1 MANKQKNEP
10 RKKIDVN
17 NDNKNAQL
25 ELIKKAIIKKY
36 GNVMSKLSDYNDT
49 LIQTISSG
57 CIGLDLAMGR
67 GGFARGRI
75 YEIYGPNSSGK
86 TTLALNAIIQAQK
99 RGLKACFID
108 AEHSADRDLFKA
120 YGVNVDELDMIQG
133 YDGEANLDILEKLV
147 RTGAY
152 DIAVIDSVSALIPR
166 NEAEADIDKEFMG
179 LHARLMSKA
188 LRRLAPLADEVNCLL
203 IFINQLR
210 MKIGSYGDP
219 STTTGGEALGFYS
232 SGRIFVRG
240 PEAKA
245 RRIIDPATGD
255 VIGHTTEFEMIKN
268 KLAPPFKKST
278 VNLIYGE
285 GYDLYTE
292 LVDLSVS
299 VGIIDKAGSWYKYNN
314 ESIGQGSNGV
324 VKYLKE
330 NEDVYKEIREKV
342 LALLGIDKIY
352 AAQVNELENT

>member
-1 MANKQKNEP
+1 MTNKQKKEP
-10 RKKIDVN
+10 RKKIDIN
-17 NDNKNAQL
+17 TTNKDAQL
-25 ELIKKAIIKKY
+25 ELIKKAIVKKY
-36 GNVMSKLSDYNDT
+36 GNVMSKLSDYDDS

-75 YEIYGPNSSGK
+75 YEVYGPNSSGK
-86 TTLALNAIIQAQK
+86 TTLALNAIIQAQM

-152 DIAVIDSVSALIPR
+152 DIAVVDSVSALIPR
-166 NEAEADIDKEFMG
+166 SEAEADIDKEFMG

-210 MKIGSYGDP
+210 MKIGTYGDP

-245 RRIIDPATGD
+245 RRIIDSVTGD

-278 VNLIYGE
+278 VNLIYGK

-292 LVDLSVS
+292 LVDLAVS
-299 VGIIDKAGSWYKYNN
+299 VGIIDKAGSWYKYKD

-324 VKYLKE
+324 VTYLKE
-330 NEDVYKEIREKV
+330 NKEIHDEIRKEV
-342 LALLGIDKIY
+342 LEILGINKIY
-352 AAQVNELENT
+352 EEQINNVEEV

>member
-1 MANKQKNEP
+1 MTSKQKKEP
-10 RKKIDVN
+10 RKKIDIN
-17 NDNKNAQL
+17 TTNKDAQL
-25 ELIKKAIIKKY
+25 ELIKKAIVKKY
-36 GNVMSKLSDYNDT
+36 GNVMSKLSDYDDS

-108 AEHSADRDLFKA
+108 AEHSADRELFRA

-166 NEAEADIDKEFMG
+166 SEAEADIDKEFMG

-210 MKIGSYGDP
+210 MKIGTYGDP

-245 RRIIDPATGD
+245 RRIIDSVTGD

-268 KLAPPFKKST
+268 KLASPFKKST

-292 LVDLSVS
+292 LVDLAVS
-299 VGIIDKAGSWYKYNN
+299 VGIIDKAGSWYKYKD

-324 VKYLKE
+324 VVYLKE
-330 NEDVYKEIREKV
+330 HKEIHDDIRNEV
-342 LALLGIDKIY
+342 LRILGIDKIY
-352 AAQVNELENT
+352 DAQNNNSEEI